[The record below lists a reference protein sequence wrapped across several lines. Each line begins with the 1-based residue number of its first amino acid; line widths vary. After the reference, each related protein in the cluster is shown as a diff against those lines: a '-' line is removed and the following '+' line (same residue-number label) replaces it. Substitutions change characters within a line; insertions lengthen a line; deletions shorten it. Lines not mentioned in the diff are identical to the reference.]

1 MNNTSLAEYTFARKH
16 INDRFEFLILK
27 QNNLATLQTLVAQ
40 KVLSSGMAEKMAA
53 SGLNF
58 SHLEIVFQ
66 RGGVDGLKDLCTE
79 KFGGKCRVTSDKRIL
94 TALSSYFEN
103 VQPSDC

>member
-1 MNNTSLAEYTFARKH
+1 MSLAEYTFTQKY
-16 INDRFEFLILK
+16 INDRFEFLIMK
-27 QNNLATLQTLVAQ
+27 QNNLATLQILVTQ

-53 SGLNF
+53 SGLKF
-58 SHLEIVFQ
+58 SHLEIVYQ

-79 KFGGKCRVTSDKRIL
+79 KFGGKCRVTSEKRIL
-94 TALSSYFEN
+94 TALGYYFEN